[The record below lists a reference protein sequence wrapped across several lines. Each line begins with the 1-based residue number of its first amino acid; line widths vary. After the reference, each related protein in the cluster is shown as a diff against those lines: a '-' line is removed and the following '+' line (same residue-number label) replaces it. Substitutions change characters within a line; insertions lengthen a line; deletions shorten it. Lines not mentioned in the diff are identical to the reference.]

1 VVEKVEAERTKVEEG
16 RNQSP
21 ILWHRQHVSQYYGSV
36 TYLALEEDCAN
47 TVEELERR
55 NDAALDQ
62 HTCTQRCRH
71 PPSRAY
77 GHLVEPLLER
87 ESSHHAVPASKYVC
101 HGVAAIMASW
111 YLWVTLSWEDRWSGG
126 ELQLEVSTTTRRGCM
141 AQLLAT

>member
-77 GHLVEPLLER
+77 RHLIAREGILPSCRPRLQVRLPWCGGDYGVVVSVGDVVVGGQVE
-87 ESSHHAVPASKYVC
+87 
-101 HGVAAIMASW
+101 W
-111 YLWVTLSWEDRWSGG
+111 W
-126 ELQLEVSTTTRRGCM
+126 
-141 AQLLAT
+141 